1 MTEIDTRTRVYNF
14 YLTHRDKPKSFT
26 AAHFILEGV
35 PKSTVYDIINRA
47 ENAKGIERRPGSGR
61 KSQIMNKKGINALSK
76 AFEHIC
82 SISQRQAAR
91 KFKCTQQYIS
101 KTLKKKTSIRYRKKT
116 KIPARSETQKT
127 KIKTRIN
134 RMVRNLANLD
144 LVLDD
149 ESYFSKSNN
158 NNSGNSGF
166 YTSDVFS
173 TPSDVKYKPKQKFEE
188 HILVY
193 VAISNVAISN

>member
-1 MTEIDTRTRVYNF
+1 MRSTPEQECT
-14 YLTHRDKPKSFT
+14 YLMHRDKPKSFT

-76 AFEHIC
+76 AFDHSC

-101 KTLKKKTSIRYRKKT
+101 KTQKRRPRLDIERKPRSHHALRLKKPR
-116 KIPARSETQKT
+116 
-127 KIKTRIN
+127 
-134 RMVRNLANLD
+134 
-144 LVLDD
+144 
-149 ESYFSKSNN
+149 
-158 NNSGNSGF
+158 
-166 YTSDVFS
+166 
-173 TPSDVKYKPKQKFEE
+173 
-188 HILVY
+188 
-193 VAISNVAISN
+193 